1 MLFCIVFL
9 DSAPILKNSSSW
21 LTKIVCAFLC
31 ALFFVKYSFDMGAFV
46 KCFFVGV
53 FLSTCLCRLMV
64 GPIMFFFYMQFRCFV
79 SLAWPLYKVF
89 PILIFFIFSLTLM
102 CSFVYILN
110 VDIWQHVLVMSRMRC
125 RVNPHSI
132 VAWMSRNS
140 QLKACCNWTWNQNH
154 WVFVYELSSSRF
166 NSSCSHLTFGLN
178 NEWVHQTFTFKG
190 KMLSRRSKWF
200 LSDSFIVGY

>member
-1 MLFCIVFL
+1 MTNKNRLRFL
-9 DSAPILKNSSSW
+9 
-21 LTKIVCAFLC
+21 VCAFFC
-31 ALFFVKYSFDMGAFV
+31 QILFWYERFCEVLFCWRVFVYVFV
-46 KCFFVGV
+46 SPYGRTNNV
-53 FLSTCLCRLMV
+53 
-64 GPIMFFFYMQFRCFV
+64 FFYMQFRCFV

-102 CSFVYILN
+102 CIFLYILN

-140 QLKACCNWTWNQNH
+140 QLKACCSWTWNQNH

-178 NEWVHQTFTFKG
+178 NEWVHQTSSTFKG

>member
-1 MLFCIVFL
+1 
-9 DSAPILKNSSSW
+9 
-21 LTKIVCAFLC
+21 
-31 ALFFVKYSFDMGAFV
+31 
-46 KCFFVGV
+46 
-53 FLSTCLCRLMV
+53 
-64 GPIMFFFYMQFRCFV
+64 MQFRCFV
-79 SLAWPLYKVF
+79 SLAWPLYEVF

-178 NEWVHQTFTFKG
+178 NEWVHQTSSTFKG
-190 KMLSRRSKWF
+190 KILTFSNFSTFFNQFYNVTIFQNGLIHEQKYFKMNF
-200 LSDSFIVGY
+200 AIIQFHC